1 MVCHVI
7 IDVPNE
13 VMYDT
18 HMNSEDVAAFAKKM
32 LALGYYT
39 INNVSIGYCAEIA
52 GMTEE
57 EFILFLG
64 ENQIDLFRFDN
75 QEELL
80 KDVSNA

>member
-1 MVCHVI
+1 MCRVM

-13 VMYDT
+13 VLYDT
-18 HMNSEDVAAFAKKM
+18 HMNPDDVTAFAKKM

-39 INNVSIGYCAEIA
+39 INNVSIGYCAQIA

-64 ENQIDLFRFDN
+64 ENQIGIFRFDN
-75 QEELL
+75 DAELL
-80 KDVSNA
+80 RDAANA